1 MRRFVASILIPT
13 AAVFAGAAAATAFHP
28 TEAIRDAALAAI
40 GGGPGVKAEA
50 SVDAAIR
57 LPLCTAPLEANV
69 ASSGS
74 TVEVG
79 CPSAGWRL
87 FVPVRLQRFEE
98 VWVLTR
104 PLAAGQ
110 PVPADALRAESRDV
124 ARITGGALTV
134 ATPVEGQLARR
145 SLMAGSVLQT
155 QDLQSPR
162 AVRRGDTVTLVSR
175 AGTIEVRATGKAL
188 GDGGVAERISVQ
200 NLASRRVVQGLVRSS
215 GEVEIIR

>member
-1 MRRFVASILIPT
+1 MRRFSASILISI

-40 GGGPGVKAEA
+40 AGGPGVKADA
-50 SVDAAIR
+50 SVDASIR
-57 LPLCTAPLEANV
+57 LPLCETPLEASV
-69 ASSGS
+69 ASGGS

-79 CPSAGWRL
+79 CPGAGWRL

-124 ARITGGALTV
+124 ARLTGGALTV

-145 SLMAGSVLQT
+145 SLMAGSVLQA
-155 QDLQSPR
+155 QDLQSAR
-162 AVRRGDTVTLVSR
+162 AIRRGDAVTLVSR
-175 AGTIEVRATGKAL
+175 AGGIEVRAAGKAL
-188 GDGGVAERISVQ
+188 GEAGIAERVSVQ